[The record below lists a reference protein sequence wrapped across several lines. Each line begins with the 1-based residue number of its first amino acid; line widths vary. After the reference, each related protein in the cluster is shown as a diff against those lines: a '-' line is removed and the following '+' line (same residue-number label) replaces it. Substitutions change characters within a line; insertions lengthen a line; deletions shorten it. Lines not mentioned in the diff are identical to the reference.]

1 MKGDKNMDYKTMR
14 NQIEDMVNDNH
25 KDFVKAIISMEK
37 GINDE
42 SALDKL
48 YDAYMD
54 NDSLNLL
61 HEEFDY
67 MIEDLREQGQIKDL
81 PYAQEEKDNLVNIVG
96 NIVGEVD
103 VVERENKNGEVFK
116 VANFSVV
123 SKDNEGNKVYHNCSA
138 YGEKSDIPKNF
149 KQGDF
154 VKLFGQIRTSI
165 DDNGKEHSNIRIL
178 SSKLLKAKEQ
188 MRGRDEKKESVL
200 GAIKKY
206 QAEDKEKPK
215 EKKEA
220 SKETER

>member
-1 MKGDKNMDYKTMR
+1 MKGDKNMDYKAMR

-54 NDSLNLL
+54 NDTVNLL

-67 MIEDLREQGQIKDL
+67 MIEELREQGQIKDL
-81 PYAQEEKDNLVNIVG
+81 PYVQTEKDNLVNIVG
-96 NIVGEVD
+96 NIVGKVD
-103 VVERENKNGEVFK
+103 IVERENKNGETFK

-123 SKDNEGNKVYHNCSA
+123 SKNDEGDKVYHNCSA
-138 YGEKSDIPKNF
+138 YGEKSDIPKDF

-154 VKLFGQIRTSI
+154 VKLFGQIRTSV
-165 DDNGKEHSNIRIL
+165 DDNGKEHTNIRVL

-188 MRGRDEKKESVL
+188 MKGQEEKKGSVL

-215 EKKEA
+215 EKKET
-220 SKETER
+220 SKEAER

>member
-1 MKGDKNMDYKTMR
+1 MDYKAMR

-54 NDSLNLL
+54 NDTVNLL

-67 MIEDLREQGQIKDL
+67 MIEELREQGQIKDL
-81 PYAQEEKDNLVNIVG
+81 PYVQTEKDNLVNIVG
-96 NIVGEVD
+96 NIVGKVD
-103 VVERENKNGEVFK
+103 IVERENKNGETFK

-123 SKDNEGNKVYHNCSA
+123 SKNDEGDKVYHNCSA
-138 YGEKSDIPKNF
+138 YGEKSDIPKDF
-149 KQGDF
+149 KQEDF
-154 VKLFGQIRTSI
+154 VKLFGQIRTSV
-165 DDNGKEHSNIRIL
+165 DDNGKEHTNIRVL

-188 MRGRDEKKESVL
+188 MKGRDEKKESVL

-215 EKKEA
+215 EKKET

>member
-1 MKGDKNMDYKTMR
+1 MDYKTMR

-25 KDFVKAIISMEK
+25 KDFVKAIISVEK

-61 HEEFDY
+61 HEDFDY

-81 PYAQEEKDNLVNIVG
+81 PYVEEEKDNLVNIVG

-103 VVERENKNGEVFK
+103 VVERENKNGEAFK

-123 SKDNEGNKVYHNCSA
+123 SKDDEGNKAYHNCSA
-138 YGEKSDIPKNF
+138 YGEKSDIPKDF

-188 MRGRDEKKESVL
+188 MKGRDEKKESVL
-200 GAIKKY
+200 GAIKIY

-220 SKETER
+220 NKEAER

>member
-54 NDSLNLL
+54 NDTVNLL

-67 MIEDLREQGQIKDL
+67 MIEELREQGQIKDL
-81 PYAQEEKDNLVNIVG
+81 PYVQTEKDNLVNIVG
-96 NIVGEVD
+96 NIVEKVD
-103 VVERENKNGEVFK
+103 IVERENKNGETFK

-123 SKDNEGNKVYHNCSA
+123 SKNDEGDKVYHNCSA
-138 YGEKSDIPKNF
+138 YGEKSDIPKDF

-154 VKLFGQIRTSI
+154 VKLFGQIRTSV
-165 DDNGKEHSNIRIL
+165 DDNGKEHTNIRVL

-188 MRGRDEKKESVL
+188 MKGRDEKKESVL

-215 EKKEA
+215 EKKET
-220 SKETER
+220 SKEAER

>member
-1 MKGDKNMDYKTMR
+1 MDYKTMR

-25 KDFVKAIISMEK
+25 KDFVKAIISVEK

-81 PYAQEEKDNLVNIVG
+81 PYAQEEKDNLINIVG

-103 VVERENKNGEVFK
+103 VVERENKNGEAFK

-123 SKDNEGNKVYHNCSA
+123 SKDDEGNKVYYNCSA
-138 YGEKSDIPKNF
+138 YGEKSDIPKDF

-188 MRGRDEKKESVL
+188 MKGQEEKKESVL
-200 GAIKKY
+200 GTIKKY

-220 SKETER
+220 NKEAER